1 MAVIAS
7 GVASVLAAIV
17 LYVLMLVKVGMD
29 KEGCLPGALKPIL
42 ICVFVFVGGAAILVH
57 GFMASVVFKT
67 PPPAP

>member
-1 MAVIAS
+1 
-7 GVASVLAAIV
+7 
-17 LYVLMLVKVGMD
+17 MD